1 MINLAFH
8 SPEEEIYYPSI
19 TDHPIRLFL
28 KRDDLIHP
36 FISGNKWRKLK
47 YHLIKA
53 EENNKKHMVT
63 FGGAYSNHILASA
76 AAGARFNFKT
86 TAFIR
91 GEEVENP
98 TLKFCRLFGMELIFV
113 SREDYKDKMILY
125 NQHFKNNLQTYFI
138 DEGGFGLEAELGCR
152 EIVQELN
159 QEYDHIFCAA
169 GTGATSAGIINQI
182 HLQGLKTQFHMIP
195 VLKGG
200 SFLREDIQ
208 KLLIENITFHLHED
222 YHFGG
227 YAKTQPKL
235 IDFIKDFTSKTA
247 VLIDPVYTGKAL
259 FAIMDLASKNT
270 FEKEAKILMIHTGGI
285 FGTLGMLDKF

>member
-8 SPEEEIYYPSI
+8 SPEEEIFYPSI
-19 TDHPIRLFL
+19 TDHHVRLFL

-47 YHLIKA
+47 YHLLKSKK
-53 EENNKKHMVT
+53 NNKKHIVT
-63 FGGAYSNHILASA
+63 FGGAYSNHILATA

-98 TLKFCRLFGMELIFV
+98 TLKFCQLFGMELIFV
-113 SREDYKDKMILY
+113 SREDYKDKIALY
-125 NQHFKNNLQTYFI
+125 HQHFKNDPQTYYI

-152 EIVQELN
+152 EIIQELN
-159 QEYDHIFCAA
+159 QGYDHIFCAA

-182 HLQGLKTQFHMIP
+182 HIQGLKTQFHMIP

-208 KLLIENITFHLHED
+208 KLLVENITFHLHED

-227 YAKTQPKL
+227 YAKTQPIL
-235 IDFIKDFTSKTA
+235 IDFIKDFTAKTGI
-247 VLIDPVYTGKAL
+247 LIDPVYTGKAL

-270 FEKEAKILMIHTGGI
+270 FAKDSKILMIHTGGI